1 MYNQIIK
8 DLKTAY
14 DQKVAERAAREL
26 VAWKATEREDFLA
39 LLKDEAK
46 DQLLEV
52 GSGTG
57 IHGKFFQD
65 NGLQVICTDLS
76 PNMVACCRQ
85 QGLQA
90 YAMDFLNLDFP
101 ADSFDAVFAM
111 NCLLHIPRSELA
123 RVLLNIRDLLRPDG
137 LFYWGQ
143 YGGLQQEGIYE
154 DDHYTPKR
162 FFSFLTDEQVQ
173 TYANRFFEV
182 LKFKQISLK
191 NDDMHFQ
198 GLVLRKIVED
208 AKLRYNF
215 S

>member
-1 MYNQIIK
+1 MYNQIIT

-39 LLKDEAK
+39 LLKNEAK
-46 DQLLEV
+46 DQLLEI
-52 GSGTG
+52 GAGTG
-57 IHGKFFQD
+57 LHGKFFQD
-65 NGLQVICTDLS
+65 NGLHVICTDLS
-76 PNMVACCRQ
+76 PNMVVCCRQ

-90 YAMDFLNLDFP
+90 YVMDFLNLDFP

-111 NCLLHIPRSELA
+111 NCLLHVPRSELTC
-123 RVLLNIRDLLRPDG
+123 VLAIIRDLLHPDG

-143 YGGLQQEGIYE
+143 YGGLNLEGIFE

-173 TYANRFFEV
+173 AYATNFFEL
-182 LKFKQISLK
+182 LKFKQIPLEK
-191 NDDMHFQ
+191 DEMHFQ
-198 GLVLRKIVED
+198 GLVLRKTVQNT
-208 AKLRYNF
+208 KLRYN
-215 S
+215 SI

>member
-14 DQKVAERAAREL
+14 NQKVAERTAREL
-26 VAWKATEREDFLA
+26 VAWKASEREDFLT

-52 GSGTG
+52 GAGTG

-65 NGLQVICTDLS
+65 NGVQVICTDLS
-76 PNMVACCRQ
+76 PNMVDCCHQ

-90 YAMDFLNLDFP
+90 YVMDFLNLDFP
-101 ADSFDAVFAM
+101 ADSFNAVFAM
-111 NCLLHIPRSELA
+111 NCLLHVPRNKLA
-123 RVLLNIRDLLRPDG
+123 RVLVIIRDLLRPDG

-143 YGGLQQEGIYE
+143 YGGFEQEGIYE

-173 TYANRFFEV
+173 TFATRFFEV
-182 LKFKQISLK
+182 LKFKQIPLE
-191 NDDMHFQ
+191 NDEMHFQ
-198 GLVLRKIVED
+198 GLVLRKTVQD
-208 AKLRYNF
+208 VKLRYN
-215 S
+215 SS

>member
-14 DQKVAERAAREL
+14 DHKVAERFAREL
-26 VAWKATEREDFLA
+26 VAWKSTEREDFLA
-39 LLKDEAK
+39 ILKNEAK

-52 GSGTG
+52 GAGTG
-57 IHGKFFQD
+57 LHGRFFQD

-90 YAMDFLNLDFP
+90 YVMDFLNLDFP
-101 ADSFDAVFAM
+101 AESFDAVFAM
-111 NCLLHIPRSELA
+111 NCLLHVPRSELA
-123 RVLLNIRDLLRPDG
+123 QVLVIIRDLLHPDG

-143 YGGLQQEGIYE
+143 YGGLKQEGIFE
-154 DDHYTPKR
+154 DDHYNPQR

-173 TYANRFFEV
+173 AYATRFFEI
-182 LKFKQISLK
+182 LEFKQILLEK
-191 NDDMHFQ
+191 DEMHFQ
-198 GLVLRKIVED
+198 RLVLRKTVQD
-208 AKLRYNF
+208 AKLRYN
-215 S
+215 SC